1 MGDFY
6 SNGKRKSKPRN
17 SSSSS
22 ESESPLHKRPLET
35 VNVESRDEQRAVFE
49 KEPRG
54 EDQVSVT
61 LDMALDV
68 TTRFGQILVKLAKL
82 DAIEATL
89 NDFRQKMIR
98 VECEV
103 NQTKGRRGRGE
114 DRSDWI
120 RWILA
125 CSGLIPKLKTF
136 KVRLRI

>member
-1 MGDFY
+1 MRDFY
-6 SNGKRKSKPRN
+6 LNGKRKSKPRN

-22 ESESPLHKRPLET
+22 ESKSPLHKGPLET
-35 VNVESRDEQRAVFE
+35 VNFESQDEQRAVFE

-68 TTRFGQILVKLAKL
+68 TSRFGQILLKLAKL

-103 NQTKGRRGRGE
+103 NRLKDDAGE
-114 DRSDWI
+114 V
-120 RWILA
+120 
-125 CSGLIPKLKTF
+125 KTEE
-136 KVRLRI
+136 IG

>member
-1 MGDFY
+1 M
-6 SNGKRKSKPRN
+6 
-17 SSSSS
+17 
-22 ESESPLHKRPLET
+22 
-35 VNVESRDEQRAVFE
+35 FE

-54 EDQVSVT
+54 EDEVSVT
-61 LDMALDV
+61 LDMALDL
-68 TTRFGQILVKLAKL
+68 TSRFGQILLKLAKL

-114 DRSDWI
+114 DRRDWI

-125 CSGLIPKLKTF
+125 CRGLIPKLKTF